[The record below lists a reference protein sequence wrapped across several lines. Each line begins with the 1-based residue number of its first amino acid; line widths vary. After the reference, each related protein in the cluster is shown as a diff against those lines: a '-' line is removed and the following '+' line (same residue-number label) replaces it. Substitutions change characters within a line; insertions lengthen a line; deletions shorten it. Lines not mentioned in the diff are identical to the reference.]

1 MKKTLITGLLVTAVS
16 TSCFIPVSAYAKGQ
30 TEVKT
35 VYAQNVI
42 APNTLSNS
50 IRMLGSQSPLIQAY
64 GLVILQQPD
73 IKVNAMSSL
82 TNHQKFAKGKCKSG
96 LMNIIEAN

>member
-16 TSCFIPVSAYAKGQ
+16 TSYSVPVSVHTEGGQ

-42 APNTLSNS
+42 APNTLSHS

-82 TNHQKFAKGKCKSG
+82 TN
-96 LMNIIEAN
+96 

>member
-1 MKKTLITGLLVTAVS
+1 M
-16 TSCFIPVSAYAKGQ
+16 
-30 TEVKT
+30 KT

-64 GLVILQQPD
+64 GLIILQQPD
-73 IKVNAMSSL
+73 IKVNAMSS
-82 TNHQKFAKGKCKSG
+82 NESSKVCKGECTR
-96 LMNIIEAN
+96 MD

>member
-50 IRMLGSQSPLIQAY
+50 KK
-64 GLVILQQPD
+64 D
-73 IKVNAMSSL
+73 H
-82 TNHQKFAKGKCKSG
+82 NHRLFKHTD
-96 LMNIIEAN
+96 

>member
-16 TSCFIPVSAYAKGQ
+16 TSCFIPVSAYAKEGQ

-42 APNTLSNS
+42 APNTLS
-50 IRMLGSQSPLIQAY
+50 IQ
-64 GLVILQQPD
+64 LE
-73 IKVNAMSSL
+73 
-82 TNHQKFAKGKCKSG
+82 C
-96 LMNIIEAN
+96 

>member
-16 TSCFIPVSAYAKGQ
+16 TSCFILVSAYAMEGQ

-50 IRMLGSQSPLIQAY
+50 IRMLGSQSPNTSIRISYFTTAR
-64 GLVILQQPD
+64 
-73 IKVNAMSSL
+73 
-82 TNHQKFAKGKCKSG
+82 H
-96 LMNIIEAN
+96 